1 MPAAAAAAGPAT
13 RAALGRAATRA
24 ARAGAATRAV
34 RAGAATAPPGPA
46 PEWQGWATTHW
57 TLLQVFCIFH
67 TVTSSP
73 PVKETALMAAVAARA
88 RRVAAALTPS
98 EWGRAGGMAGTVLV
112 LHLLGWGLLLA
123 ALSGHYHITKTEI
136 FGVGTG
142 ILAYTLGMRHAFDA
156 DHIAAI
162 DNTTRKLVAEG
173 KRPLSVGFFFSLGH
187 SSVVFVLAVL
197 LNFGIRALNSQVRN
211 SGSVLHSVTGTV
223 GTLVS
228 GTFLYLI
235 AGLNVIILVSI
246 GKVFRD
252 MRRGHY
258 DDSELEE
265 QLAKR
270 GLLNRFLGPL
280 ARRVDTPW
288 KMYPI
293 GLLFGLGFDTA
304 TEIALLVL
312 AGSAV
317 VSGLPFYAVLSLPLL
332 FAAGMSLF
340 DTADGCFMNFAYD
353 WAFARPLRKVY
364 YNLTVTGLS
373 VIVAFFVGTIEV
385 LGLIAQQSHLTGS
398 WWGLMRDFNLNT
410 AGFVI
415 VGMFVLTWVVA
426 LAIWHFGRIE
436 ERWEAAASSAD

>member
-1 MPAAAAAAGPAT
+1 M
-13 RAALGRAATRA
+13 
-24 ARAGAATRAV
+24 ARVGNY
-34 RAGAATAPPGPA
+34 
-46 PEWQGWATTHW
+46 
-57 TLLQVFCIFH
+57 TLDVIASLLHLPYSGVN
-67 TVTSSP
+67 P
-73 PVKETALMAAVAARA
+73 LVKETALMAAVAARA

-123 ALSGHYHITKTEI
+123 ALRGHYHITKTEI
-136 FGVGTG
+136 FGAGTG

-197 LNFGIRALNSQVRN
+197 LNFGIRALNGQVRN
-211 SGSVLHSVTGTV
+211 GGSTLHSVTGTV

-252 MRRGHY
+252 MRRGRY

-293 GLLFGLGFDTA
+293 GLVFGLGFDTA

-373 VIVAFFVGTIEV
+373 VLVAFFVGTIEV
-385 LGLIAQQSHLTGS
+385 LGLIAQQSHLTGG
-398 WWGLMRDFNLNT
+398 WWALMRDFNLNT